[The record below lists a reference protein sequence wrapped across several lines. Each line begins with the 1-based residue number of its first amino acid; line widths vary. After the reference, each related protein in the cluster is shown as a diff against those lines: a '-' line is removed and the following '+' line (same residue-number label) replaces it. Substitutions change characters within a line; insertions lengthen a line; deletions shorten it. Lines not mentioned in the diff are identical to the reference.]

1 MIKFIEL
8 RSTSGIKYLIDF
20 IHFNYQSLK
29 MAIEN
34 IPDIYLNDSIDNTDL
49 FIYDFKMTEDVI
61 KAKVNLNMHMFS
73 FLQEGKKQVHF
84 SDVAIAVNKDQ
95 SLLLQKGNC
104 LWTELLDKEAVYFC
118 RLLFFSDKKL
128 KEILK
133 KHLIRVIKPK
143 DEGPYFTIENDTFIS
158 SYLDSLTTI
167 NTAPPIFMERLLSV
181 KFEELI
187 LYLINKYGVSFESYL
202 HALITSKVSDFQKI
216 VEKNIYTSLTLE
228 EIAFLCNMSLSTF
241 KRHFINEYK
250 TSPGKWLR
258 DKRLLRAKELLEE
271 GKLKSSD
278 IYLDLGYNNLSN
290 FSSAFKHKF
299 GVSPKNI

>member
-1 MIKFIEL
+1 
-8 RSTSGIKYLIDF
+8 
-20 IHFNYQSLK
+20 

-49 FIYDFKMTEDVI
+49 FIYDFKM
-61 KAKVNLNMHMFS
+61 
-73 FLQEGKKQVHF
+73 
-84 SDVAIAVNKDQ
+84 
-95 SLLLQKGNC
+95 
-104 LWTELLDKEAVYFC
+104 TELLDKEAVYFC